1 MGLQYIQDI
10 TGGANQ
16 GGGRAARANLV
27 RELLIKFGHSG
38 VLDQNVV
45 AADPIAS
52 RKLTVAQNRPNPF
65 NPSTEIA
72 FTAPT
77 RGKVTVRIYN
87 LRGELVTTLLN
98 DVVEA
103 GARSVIWNGVDGRGS
118 SVASG
123 IYLYQVDGFGQS
135 ITKKMALVK

>member
-1 MGLQYIQDI
+1 
-10 TGGANQ
+10 
-16 GGGRAARANLV
+16 V
-27 RELLIKFGHSG
+27 
-38 VLDQNVV
+38 
-45 AADPIAS
+45 
-52 RKLTVAQNRPNPF
+52 
-65 NPSTEIA
+65 
-72 FTAPT
+72 
-77 RGKVTVRIYN
+77 KVSIYN

-103 GARSVIWNGVDGRGS
+103 GQRSVIWNGVDGRGR